1 MSDEHNYEDLLLVV
15 KELTAA
21 ISSLNGRI
29 AVLEQDNGQLRKAV
43 EDPEIL
49 MKRHGWIKF
58 TTPHADETFDP
69 MQRPVPDMDSSPFSG
84 SGDMFLKSRDETL
97 AEWEAAERMVNN
109 Q

>member
-1 MSDEHNYEDLLLVV
+1 MSEEQNETDLLLVV

-21 ISSLNGRI
+21 ITGLNGRI
-29 AVLEQDNGQLRKAV
+29 AALEQDNGQLRKAV

-49 MKRHGWIKF
+49 MKKHGWIKF

-69 MQRPVPDMDSSPFSG
+69 MQRPVPDISGPFSG
-84 SGDMFLKSRDETL
+84 SGDTFLKSRDETL